1 MRVWRLSVTSTLMS
15 ILCFSASPAFATA
28 ISFTGAA
35 TPIAAPPN
43 ASLHA
48 VESDVLAPFFTERT
62 GFLLPSNVTVDF
74 TAPGTY
80 PGPPSGPLPSLI
92 AGTYVDSYFLIT
104 DPVGANQSPTRE
116 FKGSIT
122 FSTDILGLIT
132 MDSEFATSN
141 LLLGHVGTLY
151 SLGYSQDQGDIITIS
166 ANRRMLTFDMFSAP
180 AADNIRII
188 TAADVPEPTTV
199 VLTGTGLAAFIARR
213 RRRQSS

>member
-1 MRVWRLSVTSTLMS
+1 
-15 ILCFSASPAFATA
+15 
-28 ISFTGAA
+28 
-35 TPIAAPPN
+35 
-43 ASLHA
+43 
-48 VESDVLAPFFTERT
+48 
-62 GFLLPSNVTVDF
+62 VTVDF

-80 PGPPSGPLPSLI
+80 PGPPAGPLPSLL

-104 DPVGANQSPTRE
+104 DPVGANQSPTHE

-141 LLLGHVGTLY
+141 LLLGHVGTIY
-151 SLGYSQDQGDIITIS
+151 SLGGYSQDQGDIITIS
-166 ANRRMLTFDMFSAP
+166 ADRRTLSFDMFSAP

-213 RRRQSS
+213 RRRQSA

>member
-1 MRVWRLSVTSTLMS
+1 MRLWRLSVTSSLMS
-15 ILCFSASPAFATA
+15 ILCVSATPGFATP

-35 TPIAAPPN
+35 TPIAAPAS

-48 VESDVLAPFFTERT
+48 VESDVLAQFFTERT

-80 PGPPSGPLPSLI
+80 PGPPVGPLPSLL
-92 AGTYVDSYFLIT
+92 AGTYVDTYFLIT

-116 FKGSIT
+116 FRGSIT

-132 MDSEFATSN
+132 MDSEFATSSA
-141 LLLGHVGTLY
+141 LLGHPGTTY

-166 ANRRMLTFDMFSAP
+166 ANRRTLSFDMFSAP
-180 AADNIRII
+180 AADNIRVI

-199 VLTGTGLAAFIARR
+199 VLMGTGLAAFIARR
-213 RRRQSS
+213 RRRQSA